1 MHKYAQKMRQI
12 KVYVCGVSECAR
24 EKLNE
29 QLQYCKRVIQ
39 NADLNAVLDGIKH
52 EYKWLR
58 VATTTRTPLNAVVLV
73 EPPPD
78 ELEVLQERAEACN
91 DLYFWAD
98 ERTLELQKAIYE
110 KEYKEMG
117 GEEEKQ

>member
-1 MHKYAQKMRQI
+1 MKQI
-12 KVYVCGVSECAR
+12 TIYVCGVSGCAR

-117 GEEEKQ
+117 GEEENQ